1 MSAFT
6 ESVVEDAAL
15 AWLEAIGWPIAHG
28 PDIAPDMLAA
38 ERASYGEVALGS
50 RLRDALARLN
60 PALPPESLDDAY
72 RKLTRPEGANLIQR
86 NRSLHRLLVN
96 GVTVEYRTR
105 DGEVRG
111 TQARVIDLDERE
123 TNDWLAV
130 NQFNVTENKHSRRP
144 DKLMEKVAQ

>member
-1 MSAFT
+1 M
-6 ESVVEDAAL
+6 
-15 AWLEAIGWPIAHG
+15 P
-28 PDIAPDMLAA
+28 AA
-38 ERASYGEVALGS
+38 ERANYNEVVLGT

-60 PALPPESLDDAY
+60 PTLPADALEDAY
-72 RKLTRPEGANLIQR
+72 RKLTRLEGADLIQR
-86 NRSLHRLLVN
+86 NRSLQRLLVN

-111 TQARVIDLDERE
+111 TQARVIDFDEPE
-123 TNDWLAV
+123 ANDWLAV